1 MAERDPEEVRQVP
14 EVEVPGDT
22 DAADI
27 VGPTGEEMPQ
37 QSHDGIEPDDRS
49 RPASPDAEDDSVVD
63 GHPV

>member
-1 MAERDPEEVRQVP
+1 MAARDPEEVRRVP

-37 QSHDGIEPDDRS
+37 QSHDGIAPDDRT
-49 RPASPDAEDDSVVD
+49 RPATRDGDDGETVD

>member
-1 MAERDPEEVRQVP
+1 MAERDPEEVRPVP
-14 EVEVPGDT
+14 NVEVPGDT

-37 QSHDGIEPDDRS
+37 QSHDSMVPDDRS
-49 RPASPDAEDDSVVD
+49 RPETRDGKDDETVD

>member
-1 MAERDPEEVRQVP
+1 MAARDPEEVRRVP

-37 QSHDGIEPDDRS
+37 QSHDGNAPDDRT
-49 RPASPDAEDDSVVD
+49 RPATRDAEDDAVVD